1 MLDRDSIKHAARH
14 NIFAVIE
21 SWLIFCSG
29 FKNLM
34 SILFITVYGAY
45 PYKVINTVTSA
56 AKIVTILD
64 LRGRNV
70 TFLYLYRVY
79 ILF

>member
-1 MLDRDSIKHAARH
+1 MRACLARH

-29 FKNLM
+29 SENLI
-34 SILFITVYGAY
+34 SILFITVYGTY
-45 PYKVINTVTSA
+45 PYKVINTVTIA
-56 AKIVTILD
+56 AKIITLLD

-70 TFLYLYRVY
+70 TFLHLYRVY